1 MFLGLHFPLTESKR
15 AFKKAVSAVA
25 VIEQGE
31 VDKRR
36 YLILKEVAKNKE
48 NIANNSKSV
57 ISQSTQTLTSR
68 LMSTTPSKLKTSK
81 ATAAQRS
88 PQVNCV
94 DVQKVSFAR
103 KSYSTYTSNEPRRWW
118 LACSECRHADMAR
131 LLGLNSKLVNWSVS
145 SIRIHLLL
153 PLSLRV
159 THYQLPSQPSGWG
172 KFVVCLL
179 LCFWLLSAWT
189 TSRNP
194 IRSSTFPSSVCIS
207 YGIKPAACAHQWTA
221 LHYAAKVSNTQCMR
235 FLLKQYNANVDARS
249 RVSVNNLFGQCLLVH
264 TSLLSLNFVQ
274 FAVTESSQAYMHILS
289 KVQARV
295 RVRLMH

>member
-1 MFLGLHFPLTESKR
+1 MDLKLKVAEVIENNGGRVLCSHLVSHFQTKYISDEESKR

-25 VIEQGE
+25 VVEQGE
-31 VDKRR
+31 DKRR

-81 ATAAQRS
+81 TTAAQRTS
-88 PQVNCV
+88 ET
-94 DVQKVSFAR
+94 R

-131 LLGLNSKLVNWSVS
+131 LLGLNSKLVNWS
-145 SIRIHLLL
+145 
-153 PLSLRV
+153 
-159 THYQLPSQPSGWG
+159 
-172 KFVVCLL
+172 
-179 LCFWLLSAWT
+179 
-189 TSRNP
+189 
-194 IRSSTFPSSVCIS
+194 
-207 YGIKPAACAHQWTA
+207 TA

-249 RVSVNNLFGQCLLVH
+249 RVSVDNLFDRFLLVH
-264 TSLLSLNFVQ
+264 TSLLSHKFVQ
-274 FAVTESSQAYMHILS
+274 FAVSY
-289 KVQARV
+289 
-295 RVRLMH
+295 